1 MTTKSLLQAEPWL
14 DFLAA
19 GAFDPIWL
27 LATVALLLLAA
38 GLLLSSLFALLRLRP
53 VSCVVR
59 ILLGTALAA
68 AGALAALVSVGTA
81 GYQALTRE
89 ETAATIRV
97 EPTGPQRFD
106 AIVRLPDGRSERFAL
121 AGDELYVDAH
131 ILKWKPIANRLGLH
145 TAYELDRIAGRY
157 HALKDEQS
165 QPRTVHE
172 LGTPKPLDLFS
183 LRRRSLAL
191 APLLDAEYG
200 SASFVA
206 VTQPA
211 DLEVRVSTSGLLIRE
226 AAKDNQAAP
235 KPAQ

>member
-1 MTTKSLLQAEPWL
+1 MTLTSIARVEPWL

-19 GAFDPIWL
+19 GAFDYAWL
-27 LATVALLLLAA
+27 LAAAALLALAVA
-38 GLLLSSLFALLRLRP
+38 VLLSSLFALLRLRP
-53 VSCVVR
+53 FSFVAR
-59 ILLGTALAA
+59 IVFGAALLV
-68 AGALAALVSVGTA
+68 AGALTAVVAVGTA

-106 AIVRLPDGRSERFAL
+106 AIVRLPDGRSERFTL
-121 AGDELYVDAH
+121 AGDEIYVDAH

-157 HALKDEQS
+157 HALKDEQL

-172 LGTPKPLDLFS
+172 LGTPKPIDLFN
-183 LRRRSLAL
+183 LRRRYAVL

-206 VTQPA
+206 VTRPV
-211 DLEVRVSTSGLLIRE
+211 DLEVRVSTTGLLIRE
-226 AAKDNQAAP
+226 QAK
-235 KPAQ
+235 